1 MPNFADVLGWTPNQ
15 QQTYLN
21 DPYASPFL
29 KYLLTG
35 RNVMPSGQQYGGLE
49 SLLFG
54 NENANASPVE
64 TMARDALGISDA
76 LQAQSNKW
84 FGQGFMNVQN
94 ARDGKAPPTLLQ
106 PFNNA
111 ITPEIPEEVMAQ
123 GPMAVRDYVSSKSPV
138 PLLTDIATGMADP
151 SMLLFPAKTVAMN
164 AARNAGKA
172 APVVSAVAKGLD
184 VADKVTNPVGEAI
197 GATAKATGLDKAIGK
212 GVGAVKDVFAPTKKA
227 IFARE
232 AENPLQ
238 NLFGSTFQN
247 YSRQYA
253 EQQGLKWDDLTP
265 DDRATVEAAVE
276 KAYAVQRDT
285 GQQGY
290 VPDLKSILGI
300 KNDTPVAQRP
310 LDDIQMP
317 TETTV
322 GIDPQTGIAYG
333 FQGETKLLP
342 EAVSNTVDA
351 TFTVLPNDRMH
362 MTAKSTSPAKWSAIQ
377 QPVYHVTTNKR
388 ALLEEGYDESK
399 AFNTGFGASGDTPT
413 GYMYATADRD
423 SAQRMVNAMR
433 DIRKAWEA
441 AGKPQNYDAFYDSL
455 SRTNP
460 ALWRLKNDLILTG
473 NPATWEDIGVV
484 NVVINVPRAYVE
496 DSWKSVNRLEP
507 DTVRAPMQPDGTV
520 RTRDAAGHQGIHA
533 PIEIPTSYFR
543 DGDGISAPKPVGEAY
558 IVDSDIPLRAKGK
571 ISEVAL
577 PYTSVDDLRAD
588 VREVIGKQNPA
599 VLEYFDSVAQQ
610 QLKDNNTIAG
620 FDLPTNSILLQGL
633 EVVTKPDGSIGY
645 KIPALVNRKN
655 IPPGLYNEVTS
666 ERIRPK
672 YLANTVV
679 DAETARGFM
688 RDVAIPHE
696 LGHGIQ
702 TDLGLKSG
710 EPGANLTIKQ
720 FSRNPDLLNLQA
732 INDELAKAWRES
744 AMPIE
749 QFKDAF
755 KTQIDSLTEGLKRVA
770 VQSFAIPEKQIS
782 VGFGVRTIGDETL
795 PTATLRFNTQSIEQT
810 TQMARALQEQGNRVD
825 VWHVL
830 EGREKSSF
838 NYGAANQG
846 GTGLKAAT
854 QQLLRS
860 NGITVEQE
868 SEIIREVIDRASK
881 GFQGREVVSPATASR
896 LKSLAPKLTDEQV
909 NAIADEIIKVASK
922 GEKKYLSKGLAQVT
936 LRIADSSPANMERL
950 WALAKVSGLDA
961 PMWERLEDGRIIL
974 SMIEPED
981 YADDF
986 FANTDKFLGA
996 AKADLGAAVEDAQ
1009 RGLVRKAELP
1019 AEVAPNAQEVLAR
1032 GQLSDY
1038 IDETGKVRRAD
1049 LDPNKI
1055 TGEPSVRVV
1064 EPVERVTNGPEARV
1078 VEPEASRVV
1087 EPVAEPTA
1095 PGGATPE
1102 PVVPDAT
1109 GTPDS
1114 VVPPERQVVPVPQP
1128 KVDEPVR
1135 QVEGEIV
1142 DDSIGRA
1149 EQPVAPTEPEKIPLI
1164 PLTDKETY
1172 IYGKYGKTVGKYI
1185 NRYLGAYEKI
1195 AADPNVDTAI
1205 AIDARFHKQ
1214 VKTAEDALQY
1224 GIQRGIERV
1233 GRDMYGVTPD
1243 AKWLKNAK
1251 WFMQLMREQWI
1262 GTGQFPIN
1270 NAIGNAVNLSVH
1282 GMNPLQAFQYVRKN
1296 STMNTVMRTLG
1307 DESAPVQVRANY
1319 LMENGKTTETATGQ
1333 IPMWARSLGL
1343 AFTFGMTGGPVGAIA
1358 GAAAGTVW
1366 PKFVQTAMHLSTEIE
1381 YAFRSTVWFNRK
1393 VEFLQDYLKKAEK
1406 VGLRLFDGDIARNP
1420 AEAQL
1425 NAFIY
1430 ASRLNNYVGMVSPT
1444 KVYQKA
1450 IELGLGQDAA
1460 LSATKAWREIL
1471 AEGDRA
1477 GIEEA
1482 NHILLNYEDS
1492 RKIDDVLR
1500 AVMPFVTWPT
1510 RMPLWWAKH
1519 IWEKPEILY
1528 GVARYA
1534 QATEQNNERE
1544 GLPKRFDM
1552 TFRVPNPTG
1561 DSDLYLN
1568 PKAVLGPLSQI
1579 RPTYEEEDTTPLGQA
1594 INTFKSIGYS
1604 PWPWIDIPLQAAGV
1618 YGTKGFSDVSTYSPL
1633 IQSASTMLGNRIEPE
1648 AYWKEPAK
1656 AIQQVVTGEKPTSIT
1671 GDTMRDYQVQKRIAE
1686 LSVQDTGKPNDPK
1699 YVAAMTDP
1707 KSAIWKRA
1715 EKELASDSTG
1725 LTAARLVGGVSLKQL
1740 TPTEKAV
1747 SKAKATLPETQFGP
1761 DGKPIKTVASKEA
1774 FEKASEA
1781 NPLINTYSAVG
1792 DSKQAQVLSAQ
1803 LSEYNSLGDE
1813 RDREVFERVNASLQG
1828 LDGYARYRFLNNLNP
1843 DVFQSYNK
1851 QLGLRNAY
1859 KQSSPMLQQYLSWIG
1874 SVMRSESPVE
1884 QTAETVLPDT
1894 SIGRFLNEFG
1904 QPARSGDPV
1913 SASTGQVQKPVDSQ
1927 TAALKEQLNE
1937 QLDRLGGPNA
1947 RLTITALRVPN
1958 AEMGRAYLSW
1968 KQANPGRSM
1977 DEFLTL
1983 WSKYRAQA

>member
-1 MPNFADVLGWTPNQ
+1 MPNFADNLGWTPNQ
-15 QQTYLN
+15 QQQYLS

-64 TMARDALGISDA
+64 TVARDVLGVGDA

-94 ARDGKAPPTLLQ
+94 ARDGKAPPTFLQ
-106 PFNNA
+106 SFNNA
-111 ITPEIPEEVMAQ
+111 ITPNIPDEVMAQ
-123 GPMAVRDYVSSKSPV
+123 GPMAVRDYVSSQSPV

-151 SMLLFPAKTVAMN
+151 SLLIFPAKTMALT
-164 AARNAGKA
+164 AAKNAGKA

-212 GVGAVKDVFAPTKKA
+212 GVGAVKDVFAPTAKA

-238 NLFGSTFQN
+238 NLFGSTFSN

-265 DDRATVEAAVE
+265 DDRATVGAAVE
-276 KAYAVQRDT
+276 KAYALQRDT
-285 GQQGY
+285 GKQGY

-300 KNDTPVAQRP
+300 KTDKPVAQTP

-317 TETTV
+317 TEPTV

-333 FQGETKLLP
+333 FQGDVKLLP

-351 TFTVLPNDRMH
+351 TFTVLP
-362 MTAKSTSPAKWSAIQ
+362 
-377 QPVYHVTTNKR
+377 
-388 ALLEEGYDESK
+388 
-399 AFNTGFGASGDTPT
+399 
-413 GYMYATADRD
+413 
-423 SAQRMVNAMR
+423 
-433 DIRKAWEA
+433 
-441 AGKPQNYDAFYDSL
+441 
-455 SRTNP
+455 
-460 ALWRLKNDLILTG
+460 
-473 NPATWEDIGVV
+473 
-484 NVVINVPRAYVE
+484 
-496 DSWKSVNRLEP
+496 
-507 DTVRAPMQPDGTV
+507 
-520 RTRDAAGHQGIHA
+520 
-533 PIEIPTSYFR
+533 
-543 DGDGISAPKPVGEAY
+543 
-558 IVDSDIPLRAKGK
+558 LRAKGK
-571 ISEVAL
+571 VGEVGL
-577 PYTSVDDLRAD
+577 PYASVDELRAD

-610 QLKDNNTIAG
+610 QLKDNNTISG

-633 EVVTKPDGSIGY
+633 EVVAKPDGSIGY
-645 KIPALVNRKN
+645 KIPALINRKN

-666 ERIRPK
+666 ASIRPK

-679 DAETARGFM
+679 DAETARDFM
-688 RDVAIPHE
+688 REVAIPHE

-702 TDLGLKSG
+702 ADLGLKSG

-749 QFKDAF
+749 QFKEAF

-795 PTATLRFNTQSIEQT
+795 PTATLRFNTQSIDQT

-830 EGREKSSF
+830 EGREKSNF

-846 GTGLKAAT
+846 GTGLKAET
-854 QQLLRS
+854 QKLLRS
-860 NGITVEQE
+860 NGVTVEQE
-868 SEIIREVIDRASK
+868 SEIVREVIDRAGK
-881 GFQGREVVSPATASR
+881 GFQGREVVSPATANR
-896 LKSLAPKLTDEQV
+896 LKSLAPNLTDEQV

-936 LRIADSSPANMERL
+936 LRLADSSSANMERL

-986 FANTDKFLGA
+986 FANTDKFLSA

-1019 AEVAPNAQEVLAR
+1019 TEVAPNAQDVLAR

-1049 LDPNKI
+1049 LDPSKI
-1055 TGEPSVRVV
+1055 TGEPTARVA
-1064 EPVERVTNGPEARV
+1064 EPVERVTNGPEERIVDQVAPRV
-1078 VEPEASRVV
+1078 VESEQPLTGA
-1087 EPVAEPTA
+1087 TA
-1095 PGGATPE
+1095 PGGVTPE

-1109 GTPDS
+1109 GIPDS
-1114 VVPPERQVVPVPQP
+1114 VVAPERQIVPVHQP

-1142 DDSIGRA
+1142 DDSIGKA
-1149 EQPVAPTEPEKIPLI
+1149 EQPVAATEPEKIPLI

-1195 AADPNVDTAI
+1195 ALDPNVDTAI
-1205 AIDARFHKQ
+1205 AVDARFHKQ

-1233 GRDMYGVTPD
+1233 GRDMFGVMPD
-1243 AKWLKNAK
+1243 AKWLKNVK

-1282 GMNPLQAFQYVRKN
+1282 GMNPLQSFQYVRKD
-1296 STMNTVMRTLG
+1296 STMHKVMNALG

-1393 VEFLQDYLKKAEK
+1393 VEFLQDYLKGAEK
-1406 VGLRLFDGDIARNP
+1406 SGLRLFDGDIARNP

-1430 ASRLNNYVGMVSPT
+1430 ASRLNSYAGMVSPT

-1450 IELGLGQDAA
+1450 VELGLDQNAA

-1477 GIEEA
+1477 GIDEA

-1492 RKIDDVLR
+1492 RKIDNVLR
-1500 AVMPFVTWPT
+1500 TVMPFVTWPT
-1510 RMPLWWAKH
+1510 RMPIWWAKH

-1528 GVARYA
+1528 GVAKYA

-1648 AYWKEPAK
+1648 SYWKEPAK
-1656 AIQQVVTGEKPTSIT
+1656 AIQQIVTGEKPSSIT

-1686 LSVQDTGKPNDPK
+1686 LSVADTGKPNDPK
-1699 YVAAMTDP
+1699 YIAAMTDP

-1747 SKAKATLPETQFGP
+1747 SKAKAGLPETQFGP

-1774 FEKASEA
+1774 FQKASDA

-1813 RDREVFERVNASLQG
+1813 RDREVFERVNASIQG

-1874 SVMRSESPVE
+1874 SVMRGEAPEV
-1884 QTAETVLPDT
+1884 QTPETVLPDT

-1904 QPARSGDPV
+1904 QPARNGDPV

-1968 KQANPGRSM
+1968 KQANPGRSQE
-1977 DEFLTL
+1977 EFLSL
-1983 WSKYRAQA
+1983 WAKYRAQA